1 MKVQGGD
8 EEVTNAM
15 QGGRKEAKIGAS
27 GCGIPGPLE

>member
-1 MKVQGGD
+1 MKGQGGD

-27 GCGIPGPLE
+27 GCGIRLEWE